1 MTNRSWSQTI
11 FTMFRQPN
19 RALGWVLAGAT
30 VGLGLILSVPFLRD
44 LFHFSA
50 PGLLD
55 IMICVAAGLLS
66 VCWFEMVKII
76 NLRRQRRATE

>member
-1 MTNRSWSQTI
+1 M

-30 VGLGLILSVPFLRD
+30 AGLGLILCVPFLRD

-50 PGLLD
+50 PGPLD
-55 IMICVAAGLLS
+55 ILICVAAGLLS
-66 VCWFEMVKII
+66 VCWFEMVKVI
-76 NLRRQRRATE
+76 NLRRQRTAAE